1 MSVERKHFRNLT
13 RLIGEYNVLFEC
25 LLGCSETYCRNMFTI
40 ISDIEREKLLKQWL
54 GISMNIED
62 ISKRPL
68 TKFCQDIL
76 KQARMEYGREKKN

>member
-1 MSVERKHFRNLT
+1 MERKCFRNLT
-13 RLIGEYNVLFEC
+13 RLIGDYNVLFEC

>member
-1 MSVERKHFRNLT
+1 MERKCFRNLT

-54 GISMNIED
+54 GISIGIDD
-62 ISKRPL
+62 ISKEL
-68 TKFCQDIL
+68 L
-76 KQARMEYGREKKN
+76 

>member
-1 MSVERKHFRNLT
+1 
-13 RLIGEYNVLFEC
+13 
-25 LLGCSETYCRNMFTI
+25 MFTI
-40 ISDIEREKLLKQWL
+40 ISDIERERLLKQWL
-54 GISMNIED
+54 GIYMDIED